1 MLRRMKGN
9 PTIAI
14 VGAGN
19 LGSALA
25 RTLAEAGFRLE
36 SIVAHDRRKSWR
48 KARAL
53 ARQVKTRAVV
63 SPENVRAEVVWFC
76 VPDSE
81 IAKAAQHFVGG
92 MWKGRIA
99 LHSSGALTSDE
110 LDSLRQEGAHVAS
123 VHPLMTFVR
132 GSIPSFTGVPF
143 AIEGDGAAVRAARV
157 VVKKLRGQAYPI
169 RKQDK
174 AAYHAWGTFA
184 SPLLTA
190 LLATTEEVAKLAGIS
205 EEAARRR
212 MIPILSRTLANY
224 GEVGAK
230 RGFSGPI
237 IRGDVE
243 TVRQHLRVLRRV
255 PEGREVYIALARAAL
270 HFLPGK
276 RKAAMR
282 RVLARGNGSTHHP

>member
-1 MLRRMKGN
+1 MLRRMTVN

-14 VGAGN
+14 VGPGN

-25 RTLAEAGFRLE
+25 VALTYSGLTVE
-36 SIVAHDRRKSWR
+36 SIVARHRGRSLQ

-53 ARQVKTRAVV
+53 TRQVKTRAVV
-63 SPENVRAEVVWFC
+63 GHERVRARVVWFC

-81 IAKAAQHFVGG
+81 IAKVAAEFAAVGG
-92 MWKGRIA
+92 WKGRIA
-99 LHSSGALTSDE
+99 LHSSGALSSDE
-110 LDSLRQEGAHVAS
+110 LGGLKQEGAHVAS
-123 VHPLMTFVR
+123 VHPLMTFVG
-132 GSIPSFTGVPF
+132 GSIPSLTGVPF
-143 AIEGDGAAVRAARV
+143 AIEGDAAAVRVARV
-157 VVKKLRGQAYPI
+157 LVKKLGGQAYPI

-190 LLATTEEVAKLAGIS
+190 LLATTEGVAKLAGIRGD
-205 EEAARRR
+205 AARRR

-224 GEVGAK
+224 GEFGAK

-243 TVRQHLRVLRRV
+243 TVRQHLRVLRGV
-255 PEGREVYIALARAAL
+255 AEAREVYLALARAAL

-276 RKAAMR
+276 RKEEMR
-282 RVLARGNGSTHHP
+282 RVLARSNW